1 MSGADIYMATDA
13 DTDVE
18 MVTDVDTDVEM
29 PVDDTDVNMAGADVT
44 ERVITFQVTITVT
57 I

>member
-29 PVDDTDVNMAGADVT
+29 PVDDTDVNMAGVDAT